1 MTSSRDA
8 APSRRR
14 VEAASSSDRPP
25 IRRDLCT
32 YFDHRYL
39 EKGLALYRSLEE
51 HGGNFRLFVL
61 CLTPV
66 AEAALAELAPER
78 VVVVPLAE
86 LEAADPG
93 LLVAGDVPL
102 DPIPSAGPVEW
113 VAPVDQRLGIAEERA
128 HRVEVARRERPQG
141 QPLGLD
147 RRRSGAVGHRLKLAG
162 SAWCEA

>member
-1 MTSSRDA
+1 MVAPGDA
-8 APSRRR
+8 GLG
-14 VEAASSSDRPP
+14 SDP
-25 IRRDLCT
+25 
-32 YFDHRYL
+32 
-39 EKGLALYRSLEE
+39 
-51 HGGNFRLFVL
+51 
-61 CLTPV
+61 
-66 AEAALAELAPER
+66 AALVRCGDDPAELDLGDFLDRGRDQAA
-78 VVVVPLAE
+78 VADQLAILAE
-86 LEAADPG
+86 DDRAAADPG